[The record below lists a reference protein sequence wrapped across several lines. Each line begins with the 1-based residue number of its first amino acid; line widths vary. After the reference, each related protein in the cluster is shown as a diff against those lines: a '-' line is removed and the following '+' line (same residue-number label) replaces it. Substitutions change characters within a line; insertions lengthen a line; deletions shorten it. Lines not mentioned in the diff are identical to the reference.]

1 MSSGDPESDL
11 ERFKAQQ
18 NAVIAKSLEST
29 RNMVRLVEE
38 SQAVGLSTMSR
49 LGQAGE
55 QMSGVGGRIEI
66 QLEWKNGAVFVLCFV
81 EREKRSMMLIILNE
95 TSKDSTILKKK
106 TTRLK

>member
-18 NAVIAKSLEST
+18 NAVIAQSLEST
-29 RNMVRLVEE
+29 RNMVKLVKE

-66 QLEWKNGAVFVLCFV
+66 QLEWKNGAAFVLCFV
-81 EREKRSMMLIILNE
+81 EREKR
-95 TSKDSTILKKK
+95 
-106 TTRLK
+106 

>member
-18 NAVIAKSLEST
+18 NAVIAKSLKST

-49 LGQAGE
+49 LNQPGE
-55 QMSGVGGRIEI
+55 RMSGGGGRLEI
-66 QLEWKNGAVFVLCFV
+66 QLEWKNGATLVLCFV
-81 EREKRSMMLIILNE
+81 ERKKR
-95 TSKDSTILKKK
+95 
-106 TTRLK
+106 

>member
-18 NAVIAKSLEST
+18 NAVIAQSLEST
-29 RNMVRLVEE
+29 RNMVKLVKE

-49 LGQAGE
+49 LGQPRE
-55 QMSGVGGRIEI
+55 RISGVRGRLEI

-81 EREKRSMMLIILNE
+81 EREKKIKDVDN
-95 TSKDSTILKKK
+95 SK
-106 TTRLK
+106 

>member
-29 RNMVRLVEE
+29 RNMVKLVKE
-38 SQAVGLSTMSR
+38 SQAVGLSAMSR
-49 LGQAGE
+49 LGQPGE
-55 QMSGVGGRIEI
+55 RMSGGEGRLDI
-66 QLEWKNGAVFVLCFV
+66 QLEWKNGAMLVLCFV